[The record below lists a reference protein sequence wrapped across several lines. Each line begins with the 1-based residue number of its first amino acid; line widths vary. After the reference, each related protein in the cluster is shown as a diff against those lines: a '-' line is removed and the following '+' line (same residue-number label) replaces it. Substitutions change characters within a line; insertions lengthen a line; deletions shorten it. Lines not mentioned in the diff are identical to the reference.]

1 MQFAFFHL
9 RHATSILTV
18 DNKVILID
26 PMFSEKGVL
35 PPVILSPNKQKNPL
49 TNLPISVEELIKNI
63 DYLLITHLH
72 FDHFDKKAIEIL
84 PKNIP
89 VICSKYDFKKL
100 TGLGFSSV
108 HFIENDSD
116 IDGINISCFP
126 AVHGKGL
133 LKPLMGEGSSYLLIH
148 KGFKIFLT
156 GDCLWT
162 ELLKNRI
169 VAIKPDV
176 IIANAGAAR
185 FKIGKPIT
193 MSINDILEMAKLLN
207 ESKIVVVHL
216 DALNHCSQNRDFCK
230 EQSLNH
236 DNIYFPNDGERVNL
250 I

>member
-1 MQFAFFHL
+1 MQFSFFHL

-35 PPVILSPNKQKNPL
+35 PSVILSSNKLKNPL
-49 TNLPISVEELIKNI
+49 TSLPIKVEDAIKNI

-72 FDHFDKKAIEIL
+72 FDHFDKRAIEIL

-89 VICSKYDFKKL
+89 VISSKYNFKKL
-100 TGLGFSSV
+100 KGLGFSSV
-108 HFIENDSD
+108 HFIENDFD
-116 IDGINISCFP
+116 IDGININRFP

-133 LKPLMGEGSSYLLIH
+133 LKPLMGKGSSFLLTYN
-148 KGFKIFLT
+148 GVKIFLT

-162 ELLKNRI
+162 ESLKNKI

-193 MSINDILEMAKLLN
+193 MSINDLHEMAKLRN
-207 ESKIVVVHL
+207 ETKIVVVHL
-216 DALNHCSQNRDFCK
+216 DALNHCSETREFCK
-230 EQSLNH
+230 EQALNH
-236 DNIYFPNDGERVNL
+236 DNIYFPNDGERVDLN
-250 I
+250 